1 MLETLKGNS
10 LCRILQSWE
19 CKKYK
24 LSGKSIEFGG
34 NFQSNKNF
42 SNILMKSYVDQ
53 VLFADKKK
61 KINKTIYFDLE
72 KKNKHIGNFNNII
85 IFNVLEHVFDINNAF
100 AQLKKILKKNG
111 KLIGSTPFIYRIHYA
126 PSDYN
131 RYTEQF
137 LNKILKLNFKHCKL
151 KVLGYGPFTASY
163 ALIFD
168 YIKFIPIFTN
178 LLLIITILIDL
189 IINLFMR
196 GELKK
201 YYPIAYFFLAK
212 K

>member
-1 MLETLKGNS
+1 M
-10 LCRILQSWE
+10 
-19 CKKYK
+19 
-24 LSGKSIEFGG
+24 
-34 NFQSNKNF
+34 
-42 SNILMKSYVDQ
+42 
-53 VLFADKKK
+53 
-61 KINKTIYFDLE
+61 
-72 KKNKHIGNFNNII
+72 
-85 IFNVLEHVFDINNAF
+85 
-100 AQLKKILKKNG
+100 KKNG

-137 LNKILKLNFKHCKL
+137 LNKILKLNFKYYKL

-189 IINLFMR
+189 IIDLFMR
-196 GELKK
+196 RELKK
-201 YYPIAYFFLAK
+201 YYPIAYFFLVK